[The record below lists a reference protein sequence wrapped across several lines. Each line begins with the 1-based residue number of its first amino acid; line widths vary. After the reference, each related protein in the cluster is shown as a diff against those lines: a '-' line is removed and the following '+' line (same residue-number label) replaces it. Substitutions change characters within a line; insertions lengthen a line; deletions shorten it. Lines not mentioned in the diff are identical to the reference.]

1 MSEENNAPA
10 GAAASA
16 GQTFSADYVRELRQ
30 ENAGYRVR
38 AQAAEAKLADA
49 EKLVTGAKE
58 AQDKAQAAADE
69 RIKAAEEKALAR
81 IIKAELKAHAIKA
94 GIVDLDGLKL
104 ADLSGIKTDDAGE
117 VQGAE
122 AAIESL
128 RKAKPYLFTTTTG
141 SAGRAGAGQPPNK
154 GDDKPKRATD
164 MTPAEYAAFKRARGL
179 QR

>member
-1 MSEENNAPA
+1 MSDENNASA
-10 GAAASA
+10 GAPGDST
-16 GQTFSADYVRELRQ
+16 QKFSIEYVKELRQ

-38 AQAAEAKLADA
+38 AQAAESKLADA
-49 EKLVTGAKE
+49 EKAAAAVKE

-94 GIVDLDGLKL
+94 GIVDLDGLQL
-104 ADLSGIKTDDAGE
+104 ADLSAIKTDEHGE

-122 AAIESL
+122 GAIDAL

-141 SAGRAGAGQPPNK
+141 SAGRAGAGQPPAT
-154 GDDKPKRATD
+154 GDEKPKRATD
-164 MTPAEYAAFKRARGL
+164 MTTSEYAAFKRARGM
-179 QR
+179 R

>member
-1 MSEENNAPA
+1 MSDENNAPA
-10 GAAASA
+10 GATTGAAQS
-16 GQTFSADYVRELRQ
+16 FSAEYVKELRQ

-49 EKLVTGAKE
+49 EKLATGAKE

-104 ADLSGIKTDDAGE
+104 ADLSAIKTDEHGE

-122 AAIESL
+122 GAIDEL

-141 SAGRAGAGQPPNK
+141 SAGRAGAGQPPAN

-164 MTPAEYAAFKRARGL
+164 MTTSEYAAFKRARGM
-179 QR
+179 R